1 LNPREE
7 EEESL
12 SRDMTKKGSEGER
25 EKEGDGEEM
34 RGTATIAAHS
44 ERSERG
50 QGGVIE
56 MVS

>member
-1 LNPREE
+1 
-7 EEESL
+7 
-12 SRDMTKKGSEGER
+12 MTKKGSEGER

-34 RGTATIAAHS
+34 RGTATIGAHS

-50 QGGVIE
+50 QEGVIE